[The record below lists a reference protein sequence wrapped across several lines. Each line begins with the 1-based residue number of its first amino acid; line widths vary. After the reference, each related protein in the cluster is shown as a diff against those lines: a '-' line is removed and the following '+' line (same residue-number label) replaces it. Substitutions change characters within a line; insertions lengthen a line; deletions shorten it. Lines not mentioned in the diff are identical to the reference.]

1 MENIFGVLLAIGF
14 VIISFVQNYKKE
26 AEKAAKR
33 VPHKR
38 PPVPSTPVDIPPAT
52 SRPKQKVREVL
63 EKKVEKPKLE
73 YKPNLPNEVIIAQK
87 RRKERQLANKIEVT
101 SMNEDG
107 VNNAPFVFN
116 LREAVIQSA
125 ILERPYK

>member
-38 PPVPSTPVDIPPAT
+38 PPVPSTPVDIPSAT
-52 SRPKQKVREVL
+52 SRPKQNVREVL
-63 EKKVEKPKLE
+63 EKKVERPTLE
-73 YKPNLPNEVIIAQK
+73 YKPDLPKEVVLAQK
-87 RRKERQLANKIEVT
+87 RRKERQLAKKIEVT
-101 SMNEDG
+101 SMDEVG
-107 VNNAPFVFN
+107 VNNAPFIFN